1 MADKIHNAVQVIPS
15 AVYNVPGSR
24 TINNCRDW
32 AFPLVVKTPML
43 IYAAMAVVA
52 AGKEARLGLQH
63 SPATLVYKSCHI
75 RTLNEWIC
83 NPLKRHSAEV
93 LIGVAALIASEH
105 YRGWSTSLALHVRAF
120 SQILRARG
128 GWSSFSDDPRSG
140 WFLFGQVTMWSQV
153 YVASLLGAED
163 KFPAFRTSIAT
174 DIEDIL
180 QARDDLL
187 QLLSALLLWARRQAN
202 TALPDSETQSEYEHH
217 LGEDTLL
224 FRLSHAPDYLGSTH
238 ARTVEVEQSHQAF
251 TIIYLVLAKWEHID
265 HLQNFLTFL
274 DVLSRQMR
282 VHGID
287 QSSTNISLVWLL
299 IRGIDTRPERKIRA
313 LELLKVLHVLPPEL
327 KARLL
332 KFMLR
337 LLQFDPSSSASV
349 FSYQDLETLDRAVSS
364 TFPLGSCTTLT
375 RQSVTLGR

>member
-1 MADKIHNAVQVIPS
+1 
-15 AVYNVPGSR
+15 
-24 TINNCRDW
+24 
-32 AFPLVVKTPML
+32 ML

-52 AGKEARLGLQH
+52 AGREARRGIPH
-63 SPATLVYKSCHI
+63 SPATLAYKSCHI
-75 RTLNEWIC
+75 RALNEWIR
-83 NPLKRHSAEV
+83 NPVKRHSPEV

-163 KFPAFRTSIAT
+163 NFPAFRTSVAA

-187 QLLSALLLWARRQAN
+187 HLLSSWILWARRQARI
-202 TALPDSETQSEYEHH
+202 ALPDAEAQSKYDHY

-224 FRLSHAPDYLGSTH
+224 FRLSRAPDYLDSTH
-238 ARTVEVEQSHQAF
+238 ARTVEVERSHQAF
-251 TIIYLVLAKWEHID
+251 TIIYLVLAKWEHND
-265 HLQNFLTFL
+265 RPQNFLTFL
-274 DVLSRQMR
+274 DELIRQMR
-282 VHGID
+282 VHGVDKPNTSIP
-287 QSSTNISLVWLL
+287 LVWLL

-313 LELLKVLHVLPPEL
+313 L
-327 KARLL
+327 AC
-332 KFMLR
+332 F
-337 LLQFDPSSSASV
+337 A
-349 FSYQDLETLDRAVSS
+349 A
-364 TFPLGSCTTLT
+364 
-375 RQSVTLGR
+375 